1 MKYESKE
8 IESPVYD
15 EKGNLLYGVV
25 RNMVSKATAEAM
37 SESLIDKFK
46 KGKMHHDRQCPES
59 LSTLNPFCRIQQQL
73 TWFMCDFF
81 KKNLCPT
88 YNYARHYVDADVLHK
103 HRDRPSCQYS
113 MTLSLSREEGEDI
126 WPFYAQYKE
135 QPQSEILMDVG
146 DCTIYRG
153 CDVEHWRDANDYGT
167 QYQTFLHYVDIDG
180 EYKDFVYD
188 AKNKP
193 DYSRFFS
200 SINPNLH
207 LNSKPKKK

>member
-15 EKGNLLYGVV
+15 ENGNLLYGVV
-25 RNMVSKATAEAM
+25 RNMISKVTAEAM
-37 SESLIDKFK
+37 SESLVNKFN
-46 KGKMHHDRQCPES
+46 KGKMYHDRQCPDS
-59 LSTLNPFCRIQQQL
+59 LSTLNPFSRIQQQL

-88 YNYARHYVDADVLHK
+88 YNYARHYIGGDVLHTHK
-103 HRDRPSCQYS
+103 DRPSCQYS
-113 MTLSLSREEGEDI
+113 MTLSLSREEGEGI

-135 QPQSEILMDVG
+135 QPHSEILMDVG
-146 DCTIYRG
+146 DCTIYKG
-153 CDVEHWRDANDYGT
+153 CDVEHWRDVNDYGT

-180 EYKDFVYD
+180 KYKDFVYD
-188 AKNKP
+188 AKNNP

-200 SINPNLH
+200 SIDPNLH